1 MKDRNLKKLF
11 ILCALLILAPV
22 LRSQSTELG
31 SEESFS
37 TLKQKELSFGGRLNT
52 NGWSAFVTYNKSTGF
67 YKSKFY
73 QFELINYRDPKE
85 KKVNNESAITITNR
99 FGNHPKS
106 YIFAKQNTFLSLHFS
121 TGKRLLIGDKAEKS
135 GVSAE
140 FTYQYGFSLGL
151 IKPYYLDLIY
161 TVRTDGIT
169 QNIPRPERYSPENQ
183 DKFLDQRY
191 IFGSSGFT
199 KGLDEITPVPG
210 LHAKS
215 GLRFDWAPFNELVRA
230 LEIGLAA
237 DVYFR
242 RIPIMLN
249 DQNKFYF
256 VNIYLGVEFGKRW

>member
-1 MKDRNLKKLF
+1 LKKL
-11 ILCALLILAPV
+11 LIFSV
-22 LRSQSTELG
+22 LFVFSSMLWSQSTELG
-31 SEESFS
+31 SEQSFS

-52 NGWSAFVTYNKSTGF
+52 NGWSASMTYNKSTGF

-73 QFELINYRDPKE
+73 QFQLINYRDPKE

-106 YIFAKQNTFLSLHFS
+106 YIFAKQNAFLSLHFS
-121 TGKRLLIGDKAEKS
+121 KGTRVLIGDKAEKS

-161 TVRTDGIT
+161 TVQSDGIT
-169 QNIPRPERYSPENQ
+169 RNEARPERYSAENH
-183 DKFLDQRY
+183 DKFLDRRY
-191 IFGSSGFT
+191 IFGASGFSR
-199 KGLDEITPVPG
+199 GLDEITPVPG
-210 LHAKS
+210 LHAKA

-230 LEIGLAA
+230 LEVGLAA

-249 DQNKFYF
+249 EQNRFYF

>member
-1 MKDRNLKKLF
+1 MKKPFIFSVLF
-11 ILCALLILAPV
+11 VFSCMLW
-22 LRSQSTELG
+22 SQSTELG

-52 NGWSAFVTYNKSTGF
+52 NGWSASMTYNKNTGF

-73 QFELINYRDPKE
+73 QFQLINYRDPKE

-121 TGKRLLIGDKAEKS
+121 TGTRILIGDKAEKS

-161 TVRTDGIT
+161 TVQTDGIT
-169 QNIPRPERYSPENQ
+169 RNEARPERYSAENH
-183 DKFLDQRY
+183 DKFLDRRY
-191 IFGSSGFT
+191 IFGSSGFSR
-199 KGLDEITPVPG
+199 GLDEITPAPG
-210 LHAKS
+210 LHAKA

-230 LEIGLAA
+230 LEVGLAA

-249 DQNKFYF
+249 EQNKFYF
-256 VNIYLGVEFGKRW
+256 INIYLGVEFGKRW